1 MCTVNAPFVILEAAL
16 ISVSG
21 ELGIRNKFI
30 FITSECFLP
39 RYIVHTSSFTVN
51 ITKFLFKI
59 DSYHGAIKCKIGNKD
74 VSLQK

>member
-1 MCTVNAPFVILEAAL
+1 MAEAAL

-39 RYIVHTSSFTVN
+39 RYIVHTSSLTAN
-51 ITKFLFKI
+51 IAKLVFYSKLTL
-59 DSYHGAIKCKIGNKD
+59 SSAI
-74 VSLQK
+74 